1 MNDEDILDK
10 YDLLPKSN
18 VPKKA
23 MIESDELLSKY
34 GLTPSEEVPVSKDQK
49 WWQGLNADTSYEGV
63 AKRFGIGIARGA
75 KDVLDTGAH
84 DLASATSY
92 VANKI
97 LPENIASKISQNAE
111 ATKSEDIA
119 GQKAITQEYEN
130 SPAFNIGRPVGQ
142 IAATLPIM
150 PTSAMTGIATAAKA
164 LPTINA
170 AGVKVVAP
178 FVNRAIAASGQGAL
192 GGAIVGGATSSVNDK
207 SLAENV
213 GEGALTGAIAGPAL
227 TAATSVGKGIS
238 RTLLNSISPE
248 RAALAQKA
256 AQHGID
262 LDASQVSES
271 PLFKKYNQVSGW
283 LPFSG
288 AQKASDKQ
296 IGQFTKAVSNTFG
309 ENAENITPKVIQSA
323 KKRIGSDYDTV
334 AANTKINADNQ
345 LVQDL
350 SKVYHQADLMLT
362 PDQFKVFQKQL
373 MNVTG
378 KFANGE
384 MPGEVWQGLRKTTEP
399 LSSIA
404 NSNKN
409 TTLGQSVKALKVAV
423 DSAFNRSAPQDMQ
436 SLLNQANNQYKA
448 LKTIEKLANSSDEGQ
463 VSPLRLMQKVVANPY
478 GGKLASGK
486 LGELADIGKAFFPT
500 PADSGT
506 PLGEIVANKVGS
518 AVATPISA
526 GLAGV
531 HALASGGFVLP
542 TAEAAGGV
550 VLNRVLRSSANS
562 NVVKNAIIK
571 KGLGSNYGFLDQAAE
586 KAVPYSSLM
595 LKKRENSNRLPIQS
609 E

>member
-1 MNDEDILDK
+1 MNDEDVLDK
-10 YDLLPKSN
+10 YGLLPKSEA
-18 VPKKA
+18 PKKA
-23 MIESDELLSKY
+23 VTESDEILNKY
-34 GLTPSEEVPVSKDQK
+34 GLVPHEEVPVSDNKK

-84 DLASATSY
+84 GLANATSY
-92 VANKI
+92 VADKV
-97 LPENIASKISQNAE
+97 LPESIASKIRQSAE
-111 ATKSEDIA
+111 STKAEDII
-119 GQKAITQEYEN
+119 GRNEFDKEY
-130 SPAFNIGRPVGQ
+130 SDSTSANIGRVGGQ

-150 PTSAMTGIATAAKA
+150 PSGAMTGIASAAKA

-170 AGVKVVAP
+170 AGVKVAAP
-178 FVNRAIAASGQGAL
+178 LVNRLVAASGQGAL
-192 GGAIVGGATSSVNDK
+192 GGAIVGGATSSTNDK
-207 SLAENV
+207 SVAENV

-227 TAATSVGKGIS
+227 TAATGVGKGIS
-238 RTLLNSISPE
+238 KTLLNSISPE

-309 ENAENITPKVIQSA
+309 EDTESITPKVIQSA
-323 KKRIGSDYDTV
+323 KKRIGNDYDTV
-334 AANTKINADNQ
+334 AANTKITADNQ

-373 MNVTG
+373 LNVAG
-378 KFANGE
+378 KFSNGE

-399 LSSIA
+399 LSTIA

-423 DSAFNRSAPQDMQ
+423 DSAFNRSAPPDMQ
-436 SLLNQANNQYKA
+436 SLLGQANTQYRA
-448 LKTIEKLANSSDEGQ
+448 LKTVEKLANSSDEGQ
-463 VSPLRLMQKVVANPY
+463 VSPLRLMQKVVANPF

-506 PLGEIVANKVGS
+506 PLGEIVANKVGHGI
-518 AVATPISA
+518 AAPVTALATGA
-526 GLAGV
+526 
-531 HALASGGFVLP
+531 HALASGGFILP
-542 TAEAAGGV
+542 TIEGAGGL
-550 VLNRVLRSSANS
+550 VLNRALRSAANS
-562 NVVKNAIIK
+562 DVVKNAIIK

-586 KAVPYSSLM
+586 KATPYSSLL
-595 LKKRENSNRLPIQS
+595 LKKRDDSNRLPIQS
-609 E
+609 K